1 MRLRGLTGKG
11 KLVTELS
18 RARLAEIALLAR
30 EENRKGI
37 RPLAVSVDEAAK
49 MLGVSCCTLRRRV
62 ADGEICTVRLGRRAC
77 D

>member
-18 RARLAEIALLAR
+18 RARLAEIALPAR

-49 MLGVSCCTLRRRV
+49 MLGVNSCTLRRRV
-62 ADGEICTVRLGRRAC
+62 ADGEICTVRLGRRAY